1 MGRLQGHGE
10 DAMGL
15 FRISEA
21 TLNRSLQWMA
31 GTCLDDDDNANTERP
46 IDVIAQGPPQVAK

>member
-1 MGRLQGHGE
+1 
-10 DAMGL
+10 MGL

-46 IDVIAQGPPQVAK
+46 IDVIAQGPHQVAT